1 MTEVTILLATLG
13 ALVAIGLLVIRG
25 RAQRRTT
32 APGVRGEEDI
42 TPAWGTDSPYQ
53 FLVERI
59 PEAFVVARDGK
70 LVFVNRAFRRIFG
83 VSAHEALGRSIDE
96 FVEPAS
102 GRQLLAASAD
112 SDPAV
117 TWSSQWVEVKARHA
131 SGRERWLEMRMQL
144 ATWGGEVAQI
154 GLIADVS
161 ARHQAENALKESE
174 QRFHS
179 FFANA
184 PVGLYRTT
192 PDGRVLLANPALV
205 RMLGYESVEELAS
218 INLEHEGYYRDF
230 SRQVFREKV
239 EREGESRG
247 FEAIWRRADGTP
259 IVVVE
264 NAKAIRNGSGELL
277 YYDGSVEDVTE
288 RKALEDRLHLLERVE
303 AIGQL
308 AGGIAHDFNNLLLAV
323 LGSTEILLR
332 RRRYE
337 DSERTELDTIYRTAS
352 RAAELTRRLLAFSRR
367 QVLEP
372 RDFSLNDMVA
382 DFLPVLER
390 VIPEHVSIE
399 FAPASE
405 LWTAHADPGQIE
417 QVLMNLC
424 INARDAMP
432 NGGAL
437 RLSTDNVTVG
447 SDFLET
453 HPWGPPG
460 EYSRLAV
467 EDTGTGMDRETLSK
481 LFQPFFTTKQ
491 PGKGTGLGLAT
502 VYGIVKQ
509 HGGMVDVRSEL
520 GRGTTFHVYLPRVNR
535 PAQALARRDRAPA
548 AGGSERI
555 LVVDDDPEVRR
566 ILNSI
571 LLGLGYAV
579 ELASNGEDAMAIL
592 RRPGSAV
599 DLVITDVVMPRM
611 GGVELAEKARQESP
625 TTRFLFSSGYSE
637 QAIEPSLA
645 LRPGF
650 GYLAKPYSIDDLAH
664 KLRDLLDGE
673 PIPTPN
679 LADSR

>member
-1 MTEVTILLATLG
+1 MTEMAILLAALG
-13 ALVAIGLLVIRG
+13 ALVTIVLLVIRRWG
-25 RAQRRTT
+25 RSRVT
-32 APGVRGEEDI
+32 ASPGLAGQGQ
-42 TPAWGTDSPYQ
+42 TPVSGLESPYQ

-59 PEAFVVARDGK
+59 PEAFVVLKEDK
-70 LVFVNRAFRRIFG
+70 LVFVNRAFKRIFG
-83 VSAHEALGRSIDE
+83 VGAHEAFGRSLDE

-102 GRQLLAASAD
+102 GRQLLPACVD

-117 TWSSQWVEVKARHA
+117 TWSSQWVEVKARHL

-161 ARHQAENALKESE
+161 ARHQAEYALMESE

-205 RMLGYESVEELAS
+205 RMLGFESAEDLTE
-218 INLEHEGYYRDF
+218 INLEREGYYRDF
-230 SRQVFREKV
+230 SRQFFREKV
-239 EREGESRG
+239 EREGEIRG
-247 FEAIWRRADGTP
+247 FEAVWRRADGTP

-264 NAKAIRNGSGELL
+264 NAKAIRDSSGALL

-288 RKALEDRLHLLERVE
+288 RKTLEDRLHLLERVE

-323 LGSTEILLR
+323 LGSTELLMR
-332 RRRYE
+332 RRGGQ
-337 DSERTELDTIYRTAS
+337 DPDQAELETIHRTAS

-372 RDFSLNDMVA
+372 RDFSLNDMVQ
-382 DFLPVLER
+382 DFLPVLQR

-399 FAPASE
+399 FKPAPD

-432 NGGAL
+432 RGGVL
-437 RLSTDNVTVG
+437 RLSTENVTVG

-460 EYSRLAV
+460 EYSRLTV
-467 EDTGTGMDRETLSK
+467 VDTGTGMDRETLAR

-509 HGGMVDVRSEL
+509 HGGMVDVHSEL
-520 GRGTTFHVYLPRVNR
+520 GRGTTFHVYLPRVTR

-548 AGGSERI
+548 TGGSEHI

-571 LLGLGYAV
+571 LVGLGYTV
-579 ELASNGEDAMAIL
+579 EQAGNGEEAMEIL
-592 RRPGSAV
+592 RRPDSAV

-625 TTRFLFSSGYSE
+625 STRFLFSSGYSE
-637 QAIEPSLA
+637 QAFEPGLA
-645 LRPGF
+645 MRPGF

-673 PIPTPN
+673 P
-679 LADSR
+679 LVSSAVEH